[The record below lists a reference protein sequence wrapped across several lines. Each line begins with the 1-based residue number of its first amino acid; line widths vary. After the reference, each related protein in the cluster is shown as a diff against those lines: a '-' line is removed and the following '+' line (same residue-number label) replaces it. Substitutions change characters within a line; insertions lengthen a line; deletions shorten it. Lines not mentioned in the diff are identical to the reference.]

1 MLICGSNDPHF
12 KKRKDNDMGMLSG
25 LGDLVKQFSSA
36 EGGAAAQQTVGSAPQ
51 SAIASGLA
59 EVFRSSETAPFAQQ
73 ASQLFAN
80 SNGSQQA
87 SVLNALI
94 AAAGPTVLA
103 KLGGGSSLAG
113 LLGSSPGTITPEQAA
128 SVNPEEVQALAEHAE
143 KQDPSIMDRISEVYS
158 AHPQMIQALG
168 AAALALAAA
177 HISKNQG

>member
-1 MLICGSNDPHF
+1 
-12 KKRKDNDMGMLSG
+12 MGMLSG

-59 EVFRSSETAPFAQQ
+59 EVFRSQQ

-94 AAAGPTVLA
+94 AAAGPAVLA

>member
-1 MLICGSNDPHF
+1 
-12 KKRKDNDMGMLSG
+12 MGMLSG
-25 LGDLVKQFSSA
+25 FGDLIKQFSSA
-36 EGGAAAQQTVGSAPQ
+36 EGGAAAEQTVGSAPQ

-80 SNGSQQA
+80 SNGTQQA
-87 SVLNALI
+87 SVLNALL
-94 AAAGPTVLA
+94 AAAGPAVLA